1 MHFTSAGL
9 HIYLFIPMYV
19 LYFHFHRH
27 QVEPSVNL
35 SYSGHG
41 VSSSMISLGVG
52 DEVSRDCNS
61 QENEDETSGSP
72 TESSP
77 RLQPQPDETPEPS
90 QPAETALSEVPGSS
104 SSPSP
109 STSSH
114 PPVTKAQTIST
125 STSSPAICN
134 MEADPSAWT
143 ARGGVG
149 ADSGMAA
156 SSSHGTRASELN
168 VGPALGKSICTHV
181 AVLMY
186 C

>member
-1 MHFTSAGL
+1 
-9 HIYLFIPMYV
+9 
-19 LYFHFHRH
+19 
-27 QVEPSVNL
+27 
-35 SYSGHG
+35 
-41 VSSSMISLGVG
+41 MISLGVG

-61 QENEDETSGSP
+61 QENEDETGCP
-72 TESSP
+72 PRESSP
-77 RLQPQPDETPEPS
+77 RLLPQPDQTPEPT
-90 QPAETALSEVPGSS
+90 QPSEEALSEVPGSS
-104 SSPSP
+104 SSPFP

-134 MEADPSAWT
+134 MEADPSSAWT

-168 VGPALGKSICTHV
+168 VGPALGKSISISVCSNV
-181 AVLMY
+181 
-186 C
+186 